1 LADARPFRAVR
12 YVPERAGPL
21 EDLVAPPYDVISP
34 EDQKDYYARSPFNVI
49 RLIFGQIHPTDAAG
63 DNRYTRAAAFFDQW
77 TRQGILR
84 QDPALAYYLYRHHF
98 RLPGEAPAARGGLVA
113 AIRLE
118 ALGRGILP
126 HERTLPQPKRD
137 RLALTQAVQA
147 NLSPILALY
156 DDPAHVIAD
165 LVRQASARPPDAT
178 VIKGEERH
186 EVWVVPDAQWG
197 RRVETALADQPLFI
211 ADGHHRY
218 ETAVAYQA
226 QQRAAHPAAAPD
238 AAFNF
243 VMMLL
248 TDARD
253 PGLRILPTHR
263 VLHGLAGYD
272 PARFRQA
279 LARVFR
285 LTAVEP
291 EALVQGLRAGAD
303 GARFGVCFGA
313 GDFALL
319 TVPAEASAADMP
331 TAAGLDVE
339 VLHRRILAEHLGLRQ
354 KDEEGERVVT
364 YTRDAGWAI
373 GEVAAGR
380 AQLAFLLRPPAVE
393 TVLAV
398 ARAGGLMP
406 QKSTYF
412 FPKPLSGLFFRT
424 LQPDGA
430 LPRHRNT

>member
-12 YVPERAGPL
+12 YVPERVGPL

-49 RLIFGQIHPTDAAG
+49 RLVFGQIHPTDAAA
-63 DNRYTRAAAFFDQW
+63 DNRYTRAAAFFNQW
-77 TRQGILR
+77 MRQGMLR
-84 QDPALAYYLYRHHF
+84 QDPVPAYYLYRHHF
-98 RLPGEAPAARGGLVA
+98 RLPGEAPAARAGLVA
-113 AIRLE
+113 VVRLE
-118 ALGRGILP
+118 AMGRGILP

-147 NLSPILALY
+147 NLSPVLALH
-156 DDPAHVIAD
+156 DDPAQAVAE
-165 LVRQASARPPDAT
+165 LVKEASARPPDAT
-178 VIKGEERH
+178 VVKGNERH
-186 EVWVVPDAQWG
+186 EVWVVADVPWG
-197 RRVETALADQPLFI
+197 RRVKAALADQPLFI

-218 ETAVAYQA
+218 ESALAYQA
-226 QQRAAHPAAAPD
+226 QQRAAHPEASPD

-263 VLHGLAGYD
+263 VLHGLPGYD
-272 PARFRQA
+272 PTRFRQA
-279 LARVFR
+279 LSHTFR
-285 LTAVEP
+285 LRAIEP
-291 EALVQGLRAGAD
+291 EALDQGLRAGAD

-313 GDFALL
+313 DDFALL
-319 TVPAEASAADMP
+319 DVPAEASPAGP
-331 TAAGLDVE
+331 PIAAGLDVD
-339 VLHRRILAEHLGLRQ
+339 VLHRRILAELLDVRQ
-354 KDEEGERVVT
+354 KEEEGERVVT

-373 GEVAAGR
+373 GEVSAGR
-380 AQLAFLLRPPAVE
+380 AQVAFLLRPPAVE

-412 FPKPLSGLFFRT
+412 FPKPLSGLFFH
-424 LQPDGA
+424 A
-430 LPRHRNT
+430 LHSGGL

>member
-1 LADARPFRAVR
+1 VR

-34 EDQKDYYARSPFNVI
+34 EEQDVYYARSPFNVI
-49 RLIFGQIHPTDAAG
+49 RLVLGQTHPTDASG

-77 TRQGILR
+77 MRQGILR
-84 QDPALAYYLYRHHF
+84 QDPAPAYYLYRHHF
-98 RLPGEAPAARGGLVA
+98 RLPGEAPAARAGLVA

-147 NLSPILALY
+147 NLSPVLALH
-156 DDPAHVIAD
+156 DDPARVVAE
-165 LVRQASARPPDAT
+165 LVEQASARPPDAT
-178 VIKGEERH
+178 VMKGTERH
-186 EVWVVPDAQWG
+186 EVWVVADASWG
-197 RRVETALADQPLFI
+197 RRIAAALADQTLFI

-218 ETAVAYQA
+218 ETALAYQA
-226 QQRAAHPAAAPD
+226 QQRAAHPEAPPD

-263 VLHGLAGYD
+263 VLRGLPRYD
-272 PARFRQA
+272 PTRFRQA
-279 LARVFR
+279 LARAFR
-285 LTAVEP
+285 LTAVP
-291 EALVQGLRAGAD
+291 RQGLDQGLRAAMD
-303 GARFGVCFGA
+303 GARFGVCFG
-313 GDFALL
+313 GQDFALL
-319 TVPAEASAADMP
+319 DVPAEASAARAP
-331 TAAGLDVE
+331 IAAGLDVD
-339 VLHRRILAEHLGLRQ
+339 VLHRRILAEHLGIRQ
-354 KDEEGERVVT
+354 KEEEGERVVT
-364 YTRDAGWAI
+364 YTRDADWAI
-373 GEVAAGR
+373 GDVASGR

-412 FPKPLSGLFFRT
+412 FPKPLSGLFFHA

-430 LPRHRNT
+430 VPLPRNP